1 MLGSRFITFSRW
13 FLKTLFTLLKT
24 FVKQMAFFLSYSC
37 SVTHIC
43 SIAYRNHEVLPKPQM
58 SEEFNYNVDAL
69 SPLGAN
75 TVKGKQGVIYL
86 WASYQ
91 VVLLKLFA
99 KRHGV
104 CLCFIGNAFGNII
117 QDVQM
122 VKVIIYFS
130 FWGYWAI
137 CKMPR

>member
-1 MLGSRFITFSRW
+1 MQKAEHGGMLGSRFITFSSW

-75 TVKGKQGVIYL
+75 TVKGRQGVIYL
-86 WASYQ
+86 WAKLPSGAVE
-91 VVLLKLFA
+91 VVA

-104 CLCFIGNAFGNII
+104 CLCFGECFRQYYSRCANG
-117 QDVQM
+117 
-122 VKVIIYFS
+122 
-130 FWGYWAI
+130 
-137 CKMPR
+137 

>member
-1 MLGSRFITFSRW
+1 
-13 FLKTLFTLLKT
+13 
-24 FVKQMAFFLSYSC
+24 MAFFLCYSC

-75 TVKGKQGVIYL
+75 TVKGRQGVIYL
-86 WASYQ
+86 WAKLPSGAVE
-91 VVLLKLFA
+91 VVA

-104 CLCFIGNAFGNII
+104 CLCFWECFRQYYSRCANG
-117 QDVQM
+117 
-122 VKVIIYFS
+122 
-130 FWGYWAI
+130 
-137 CKMPR
+137 

>member
-1 MLGSRFITFSRW
+1 
-13 FLKTLFTLLKT
+13 
-24 FVKQMAFFLSYSC
+24 
-37 SVTHIC
+37 
-43 SIAYRNHEVLPKPQM
+43 VLPKPQM

-75 TVKGKQGVIYL
+75 TVKGRQGVIYL

-104 CLCFIGNAFGNII
+104 CLCFIWECFRQYYPKMCKWLKSSFTSVSGVIGQYAKC
-117 QDVQM
+117 QDKLNRVLIAGKTQ
-122 VKVIIYFS
+122 
-130 FWGYWAI
+130 
-137 CKMPR
+137 